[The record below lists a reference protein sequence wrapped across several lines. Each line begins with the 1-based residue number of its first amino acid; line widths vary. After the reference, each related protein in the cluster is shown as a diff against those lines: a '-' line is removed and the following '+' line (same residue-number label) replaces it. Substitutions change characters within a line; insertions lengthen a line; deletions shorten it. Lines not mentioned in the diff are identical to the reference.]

1 MIEKTP
7 NKSGLSIL
15 RPRARLLRTFGDELI
30 SSETVAV
37 IELVK
42 NAYDA
47 DATAVWITFHS
58 PLEIGKGTIEVID
71 NGHGMNLDTIV
82 SAWMEPATLLRKRN
96 RFSEKLGRR
105 VLGEKGIGRFAS
117 SRLAD
122 NLEVVTRRA
131 DMSDEVRVVLDWS
144 LFDDEEKYL
153 DQIKIEWEERKP
165 TEICPGGTI
174 EMAARQGG
182 RAVATEFSHG
192 TVLRMVG
199 LKTVWG
205 KDQFDRLRSGL
216 SRLVSPSFDTN
227 ADSSKDFE
235 IMLKLPEEYQD
246 QDSTEG
252 IKPPEIIKK
261 PHYIIKGEVAANGE
275 YSLNV
280 RLKGEQEGK
289 QKTGSFNVEG
299 KAPECGDFRIEVRVW
314 NRDRDS
320 LSEFGGDWNLAQIRD
335 YLDSQSGVSV
345 YRDGFRVLPYGEPH
359 SDWLRLD
366 LRRVQNPTMRLS
378 NNMIIGSVFLS
389 SQNNPQ
395 LRDQSNREGIIEGAA
410 FDDLKSLIIQIL
422 TLLETERHKQR
433 PKKKRVAERGLFLE
447 FDLASVRDYVKKAHP
462 EDVALLRAVTE
473 KEKDLQSRVAEAEE
487 VMARYRRLATLGN
500 LIDVVLHD
508 GRTPLSKIIN
518 TAVVASSSTYNPVG
532 DLQTFAIEMRDYFAT
547 VKNQS
552 DVLATLFRR
561 IEPFGGRRRGRPAK
575 TSMEIVVQNAF
586 RVLERD
592 IEQVGVQVELPQ
604 TYTEVTVD
612 EAEIQ
617 EVIVNLLQNSLYW
630 LRQVPKE
637 KRIIT
642 VQIRRLRENE
652 LEIVFSDSGPGVPEE
667 DRDTIFEPYF
677 STKPNGVGLGLTI
690 AGEIVSDYYDG
701 ILELMKEGPQPGATF
716 RILLR
721 RRV

>member
-1 MIEKTP
+1 MTKNTL
-7 NKSGLSIL
+7 NTSGLSVL

-47 DATAVWITFHS
+47 DATIVWIRFHS
-58 PLEIGKGTIEVID
+58 PLEIGKGMIEVVD
-71 NGHGMNLDTIV
+71 NGHGMNLDTIKTT
-82 SAWMEPATLLRKRN
+82 WMEPATLLRKRN

-117 SRLAD
+117 SRLAEK
-122 NLEVVTRRA
+122 LEVVTRRA
-131 DMSDEVRVVLDWS
+131 DMRDEVRVLLDWS

-153 DQIKIEWEERKP
+153 DEIKVEWEQRP
-165 TEICPGGTI
+165 PREICAGGII
-174 EMAARQGG
+174 ETAAREGG
-182 RAVATEFSHG
+182 RASLAEFTHG

-199 LKTVWG
+199 LKTIWG
-205 KDQFDRLRSGL
+205 TEQFETLRRGL
-216 SRLVSPSFDTN
+216 SRLVSPSFDTDK
-227 ADSSKDFE
+227 DSSKDFE
-235 IMLKLPEEYQD
+235 ILLKLPEEYRD
-246 QDSTEG
+246 QDSAEA
-252 IKPPEIIKK
+252 IRPPEIIKK
-261 PHYIIKGEVAANGE
+261 PHYVIKGQIAADGK
-275 YSLNV
+275 YTLNV
-280 RLKGEQEGK
+280 RLKGEQAGK
-289 QKTGSFNVEG
+289 DKTGVFTIDG
-299 KAPECGDFRIEVRVW
+299 KAPVCGGFGIEVRVW
-314 NRDRDS
+314 NRDRES
-320 LSEFGGDWNLAQIRD
+320 LSELGGDWNLAQIRE
-335 YLDSQSGVSV
+335 YLDSQSGMSV

-359 SDWLRLD
+359 NDWLRLD
-366 LRRVQNPTMRLS
+366 LRRIQNPTMRLS
-378 NNMIIGSVFLS
+378 NNMIIGSVSLS

-410 FDDLKSLIIQIL
+410 FDNLKSLIIQVL
-422 TLLETERHKQR
+422 ALLETERHKQR
-433 PKKKRVAERGLFLE
+433 PRKKRVAERGLFLE
-447 FDLASVRDYVKKAHP
+447 FDLASVREYVKKAHP
-462 EDVALLRAVTE
+462 EDVALLNAVAE
-473 KEKDLQSRVAEAEE
+473 KEKDLQSRVSEAEE

-518 TAVVASSSTYNPVG
+518 TAALALVSTYNPAG
-532 DLQTFAIEMRDYFAT
+532 DLLTFAGEMRGHFGT
-547 VKNQS
+547 VNNQS

-561 IEPFGGRRRGRPAK
+561 IEPFGGRRRGRPAR
-575 TSMEIVVQNAF
+575 TSMETVVQHAF
-586 RVLERD
+586 QVLERE
-592 IEQVGVQVELPQ
+592 IEQTGAQVELPN

-630 LRQVPKE
+630 LKQVPKD
-637 KRIIT
+637 KRIVT
-642 VQIRRLRENE
+642 VQIHRLQEGE
-652 LEIVFSDSGPGVPEE
+652 LEIIFSDSGPGVPEE
-667 DRDTIFEPYF
+667 NRDLIFDPYF

-701 ILELMKEGPQPGATF
+701 TLELMKDGPQLGATF